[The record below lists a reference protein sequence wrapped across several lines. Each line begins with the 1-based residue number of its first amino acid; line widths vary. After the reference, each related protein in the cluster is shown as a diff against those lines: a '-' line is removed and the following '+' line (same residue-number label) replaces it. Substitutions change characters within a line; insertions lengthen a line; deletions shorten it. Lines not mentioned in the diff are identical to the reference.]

1 MTTARIVRIAVCIVA
16 TLIVAGCRQGGTV
29 TATHPAAE
37 SRNPAVSAP
46 DLILAD
52 FESSTDGWQ
61 GSDGASVAL
70 SKDQATRGGGS
81 LKVDLNP
88 GPYPGV
94 GAEFATPQNWSGY
107 LAMRC
112 SIFNASSQTIAL
124 NVRADDAASR
134 DYATRYNGDMYPYKL
149 APGANEVEVT
159 IAALRQGTFLSRGL
173 DVTAIKR
180 VRFFAQTSAPQ
191 TIYLDNVR
199 LVERPAPVA
208 ARIDLL
214 SSSIMHLAANSAQI
228 QPDAPSHGQA
238 RITLAPGGD
247 YPGIS
252 LTPSPIERDWLS
264 YQVLH
269 LNIDGPAGLQLSA
282 KLTDTSGRSQTIAL
296 PPLRQGANELA
307 IPLEIAAQVSLG
319 KVAAFQLFSGKLT
332 QPATFTLTRLTLD
345 REVSEDAP
353 TVQDASATNPPLTL
367 DLSKFNTAR
376 NTCVMAMV
384 RIPLTSG
391 GTRMVRCNA
400 PGRGPAAYAIPASC
414 FAGATPG
421 NASRPVN
428 VWVFVSD
435 HGVWGYWQ
443 QEYVYDGTPKTIT
456 FVAGEQK

>member
-1 MTTARIVRIAVCIVA
+1 MTTARFIRIAVCIVA
-16 TLIVAGCRQGGTV
+16 ALIAAGCHQTGTA
-29 TATHPAAE
+29 TATHPAAQSKNAHASTPE
-37 SRNPAVSAP
+37 V
-46 DLILAD
+46 ILAD

-61 GSDGASVAL
+61 GSDGGSVTL
-70 SKDQATRGGGS
+70 SNDHATHGGGS

-94 GAEFATPQNWSGY
+94 GAEFATPQDWSGD
-107 LAMRC
+107 LAVRC
-112 SIFNASSQTIAL
+112 SIFNASLQTVAL
-124 NVRADDAASR
+124 SVRADDAASH

-149 APGANEVEVT
+149 APGPNEIEVT
-159 IAALRQGTFLSRGL
+159 IAALRQGSFLSRGL

-199 LVERPAPVA
+199 LVPRPAPVA

-214 SSSIMHLAANSAQI
+214 SSSIMHLADNSAQI
-228 QPDAPSHGQA
+228 KPYAPTAGQA
-238 RITLAPGGD
+238 RIALTPGRD

-252 LTPSPIERDWLS
+252 FTGFERDWLS

-269 LNIDGPAGLQLSA
+269 LSIDGPVGLQLSA
-282 KLTDTSGRSQTIAL
+282 KLTDAAGRSQTVAL

-319 KVAAFQLFSGKLT
+319 KVAEFQLFSGRLT
-332 QPATFTLTRLTLD
+332 QPVTFTLTKVTLE
-345 REVSEDAP
+345 REPSEDFP
-353 TVQDASATNPPLTL
+353 NVQDASATNPPLTL

-376 NTCVMAMV
+376 NTCVMAMI
-384 RIPLTSG
+384 RIPLASG
-391 GTRMVRCNA
+391 GTRIVRCNA

-414 FAGATPG
+414 FAGATRADAG
-421 NASRPVN
+421 RPVN

-443 QEYVYDGTPKTIT
+443 QDYVYDGTPKTLS